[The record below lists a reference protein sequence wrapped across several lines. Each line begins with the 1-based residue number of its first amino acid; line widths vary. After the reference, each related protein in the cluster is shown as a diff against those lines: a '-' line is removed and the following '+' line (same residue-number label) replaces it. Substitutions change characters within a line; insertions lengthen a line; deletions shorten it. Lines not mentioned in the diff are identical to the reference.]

1 MYGQSAKTEPMV
13 NKQELDAT
21 YGEYGNEFM
30 LEIMNIFISEFDGK
44 MEIIERAVKERDM
57 VTLQIVSHPLKGNI
71 GQFMDHEA
79 YIIAKE
85 LNEKAKKGDQSNLDE
100 VFARFKEAATA
111 TNEQLKELRKHYE

>member
-1 MYGQSAKTEPMV
+1 MV

-57 VTLQIVSHPLKGNI
+57 VTLQAVSHPLKGNI

-79 YIIAKE
+79 HMIATE
-85 LNEKAKKGDQSNLDE
+85 LNEKAKNDDQSNLDE

-111 TNEQLKELRKHYE
+111 TNEQLKELRKEYE